1 MAEKLKD
8 DITNKIQHLLILPG
22 NVLVDATVFII
33 IILKKRLI
41 YIIILYLT
49 YKLY

>member
-22 NVLVDATVFII
+22 NVLVDATITIMV
-33 IILKKRLI
+33 
-41 YIIILYLT
+41 
-49 YKLY
+49 